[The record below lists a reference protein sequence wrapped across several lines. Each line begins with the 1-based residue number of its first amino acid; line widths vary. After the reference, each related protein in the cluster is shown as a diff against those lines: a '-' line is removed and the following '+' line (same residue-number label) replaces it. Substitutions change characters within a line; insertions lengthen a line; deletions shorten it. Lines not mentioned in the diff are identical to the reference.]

1 MVRIP
6 QIKSIPVALEV
17 YYTNNDLGNKEL
29 RQLFG
34 SVSANTLLKLKRLV
48 VEKMEEKGVM
58 RYNNYTINTE
68 VAYETFGLD
77 IAGMERKYAKMKKY
91 GFGEQESENK

>member
-6 QIKSIPVALEV
+6 QIQSIPTALEV

-34 SVSANTLLKLKRLV
+34 NISTRTIARLKKLV
-48 VEKMEEKGVM
+48 IEKMEEKGVL

-68 VAYETFGLD
+68 VAYEVFGLD
-77 IAGMERKYAKMKKY
+77 IPNLERKYSKILKY
-91 GFGEQESENK
+91 GFTEK